1 MRLFSS
7 QVWVMPSLVPSRPLR
22 LRSKVLMPL
31 ISWASELDLDV
42 DAGRQVETH
51 QRVDGLRRG
60 VDDVDET
67 LVGAHLEVLA
77 AVLVLVRRA
86 DDAVDV
92 LLGRQGHRAGDLR
105 ARTGDRV
112 NDLAR
117 RGVDH
122 LVVIGLEP
130 DADLL
135 SRHSSQFVLT
145 TRTAKSDVTRRATPI
160 ASLRPTP
167 AVGRVAPCSTQHD
180 TAWIVLEW
188 HPTKPWERFVEPGR
202 ASRCGADTE
211 PDHRSRRPCSV
222 VNVCT
227 TCVTRPGDPAGAT
240 GLSCQRPPGLIKS
253 RPTPRAAS
261 ATREAPE
268 LRGCPPAR
276 LLGEPHRDQRT
287 TTTCL
292 GAARPPGR
300 RLPARHR
307 ARSGGCLPA
316 TCRRPRSTDR
326 RCTSRGSWRCGR
338 SRSGTS
344 STARSRRSAA
354 TPPPWSGSRPS

>member
-77 AVLVLVRRA
+77 AVLVLVGRA
-86 DDAVDV
+86 DNAVDV

-145 TRTAKSDVTRRATPI
+145 TRNALSDTTRRAAPV
-160 ASLRPTP
+160 ALLLRPPRSGVSRPVRRNTTSC
-167 AVGRVAPCSTQHD
+167 GSCWSG
-180 TAWIVLEW
+180 
-188 HPTKPWERFVEPGR
+188 HPTHPAERDVELGR

-211 PDHRSRRPCSV
+211 PDHRRAGGPCSV
-222 VNVCT
+222 VKCAA
-227 TCVTRPGDPAGAT
+227 TCVTHPGDPAGA
-240 GLSCQRPPGLIKS
+240 
-253 RPTPRAAS
+253 
-261 ATREAPE
+261 
-268 LRGCPPAR
+268 
-276 LLGEPHRDQRT
+276 
-287 TTTCL
+287 
-292 GAARPPGR
+292 
-300 RLPARHR
+300 
-307 ARSGGCLPA
+307 
-316 TCRRPRSTDR
+316 
-326 RCTSRGSWRCGR
+326 
-338 SRSGTS
+338 
-344 STARSRRSAA
+344 
-354 TPPPWSGSRPS
+354 